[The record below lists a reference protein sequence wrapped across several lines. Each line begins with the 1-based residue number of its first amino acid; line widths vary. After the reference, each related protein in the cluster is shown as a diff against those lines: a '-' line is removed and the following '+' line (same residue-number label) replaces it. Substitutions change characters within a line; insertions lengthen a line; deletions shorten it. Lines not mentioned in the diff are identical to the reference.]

1 MKYLFFD
8 IECSNC
14 FNKIGKMC
22 EFGYVIAD
30 EDFKILKQ
38 DDIPMSP
45 GYGRDNRFHL
55 KGRKGGRDLE
65 LAYDYDFYYSQKQFP
80 YHYQKIRELM
90 EGEDVICF
98 AYSMSNDINHLYN
111 SCRRYKKKPLSFT
124 CFDVQKIAGQYLG
137 RPGISLKKAALS
149 LVDVKEFLKL
159 QQHLSRDDAKLALLL
174 LKSICVKSGKNLRQ
188 LLEESDF
195 AKANSVAFIKEEE
208 DKAGH
213 KEAERL
219 CRERIEKDREEAKA
233 PENAEKVC
241 AFSGGLKSNLATTK
255 GALRV
260 LDDKGWLLC
269 RCVATSRYFIVLNEN
284 DREKMNGLFVWPYN
298 GTILTFDELL
308 NSNRRAESDLA
319 S

>member
-14 FNKIGKMC
+14 FKKIGKMC

-30 EDFKILKQ
+30 EDFRILRQ

-45 GYGRDNRFHL
+45 GYGRENRFHL

-90 EGEDVICF
+90 ESEDVICF
-98 AYSMSNDINHLYN
+98 AYSMGNDLNHLYN
-111 SCRRYKKKPLSFT
+111 SCRRYKKKPLNFT

-149 LVDVKEFLKL
+149 LVDVKEFLNL
-159 QQHLSRDDAKLALLL
+159 QQHLSRDDAKLTLLL
-174 LKSICVKSGKNLRQ
+174 LKSICLKSGKDLRQ

-195 AKANSVAFIKEEE
+195 AKANSIAFIKQEEH
-208 DKAGH
+208 KAGH
-213 KEAERL
+213 KEAEML
-219 CRERIEKDREEAKA
+219 CRKRIERDKEEAKQ

-241 AFSGGLKSNLATTK
+241 AFSGGLKSNLTMAK
-255 GALRV
+255 CAIRV
-260 LDDKGWLLC
+260 LDNKGWLLS
-269 RCVATSRYFIVLNEN
+269 RSVAGSRYFIVLNEN
-284 DREKMNGLFVWPYN
+284 DREKMKGTFKWQYN
-298 GTILTFDELL
+298 GTMLTFDELL